1 MRERYFAFGEVKFTN
16 NFRKEVDCVYC
27 EVYLLDAPYHID
39 RPFDYLCDGSVR
51 PGHIVKVPFGR
62 ANNLRLAAVVKVK
75 DSCEGEGI
83 KAVHSVFDDRYSLSP
98 DMLELCLFMKGHT
111 LCTFGEAMRC
121 LIPSG
126 ALQDIPNVKIK
137 KTCVLIPS
145 AEEVDRLLSAT
156 GRAGI
161 RSEGQRLIINYLRN
175 IGSADVE
182 LLRDIPDVTNANI
195 YALRDKGIIRIIESE
210 SIRNPYAEYAGR
222 IDRTPIELSPAQQ
235 VAYEAIE
242 ADLLADGPRAALLFG
257 VTGSGKTKVIMK
269 AIDRTLEEGKRV
281 IMLVPEIAL
290 TPQTVNIFCTR
301 YGERVAVIHSSLSQG
316 ERFDAWRRIK
326 RGEVDL
332 VIGTRS
338 AIFAPLDNLG
348 MIVIDEEHEH
358 TYKSESDPKYHARDI
373 AAYRCGQS
381 NALMLLASATPSL
394 ESFYKA
400 KSGVYTLVP
409 LRERYGGVKL
419 PDAIIVDMREEL
431 RLGNTSPIS
440 DRLLKSLNSVYEN
453 DRQAIL
459 FLNRRG
465 YSTQIS
471 CKECGEVL
479 DCPRCSVSLTYHNG
493 PGGGRLLCH
502 MCGYGQPVPRECPSC
517 SADRLSFLGYGTQ
530 KLEAELNKYIPDM
543 SVLRMDADTTG
554 TKMSYDRMLEDFREG
569 RADILLGTQMVA
581 KGHDFPRVTLVGV
594 ALADTSLHVSDFRAA
609 ERTFSLLT
617 QVIGRAGRAGNGG
630 IAVIQ
635 TYAPKN
641 ECLRLACRQ
650 DYEEFYEG
658 EIAIRREL
666 SYPPFC
672 DIVYLTL
679 TSEDE
684 EELMRESKRLSDTL
698 LEKLKGDIGKLP
710 FVVFGPFEAQ
720 VYKVNEKYRMRMVI
734 KCKLNKQSRGLFHQ
748 LLCEFSSS
756 RRVSLSVDMNP
767 MTV

>member
-1 MRERYFAFGEVKFTN
+1 M
-16 NFRKEVDCVYC
+16 YC
-27 EVYLLDAPYHID
+27 EVYLFDAPYHID
-39 RPFDYLCDGSVR
+39 RPFDYLCEDDIRAGD
-51 PGHIVKVPFGR
+51 IVKVPFGR
-62 ANNLRLAAVVKVK
+62 ANSLRLAVITRVK
-75 DSCEGEGI
+75 DACEGEGI
-83 KAVHSVFDDRYSLSP
+83 KSVHSRLDTRYSLSEE
-98 DMLELCLFMKGHT
+98 MLGLCLFMKWHT
-111 LCTFGEAMRC
+111 LCSFGEAARSVIPPAA
-121 LIPSG
+121 LSDIPS
-126 ALQDIPNVKIK
+126 VKVK
-137 KTCVLIPS
+137 KTCVLTLSP
-145 AEEVDRLLSAT
+145 EEADALLAAR
-156 GRAGI
+156 GRAGL
-161 RSEGQRLIINYLRN
+161 RSEGQRLVVEYLKS
-175 IGSADVE
+175 IGSADIE
-182 LLRDIPDVTNANI
+182 LIRANPGVSYANI
-195 YALRDKGIIRIIESE
+195 SALADKGIIKIIQSE
-210 SIRNPYAEYAGR
+210 SIRNPYAEYAR
-222 IDRTPIELSPAQQ
+222 IRDNSEIVLSPAQQ
-235 VAYEAIE
+235 TAYDTIESELLSDEA
-242 ADLLADGPRAALLFG
+242 RAALLFG

-269 AIDRTLEEGKRV
+269 AIDKTLSEGKRV

-290 TPQTVNIFCTR
+290 TPQTVNIFCRR

-338 AIFAPLDNLG
+338 AIFAPLDNIG

-373 AAYRCGQS
+373 AAYRCGK
-381 NALMLLASATPSL
+381 NKALMLLASATPSL

-400 KSGVYTLVP
+400 KTGVYTLVP
-409 LRERYGGVKL
+409 LRERYGGVRL

-453 DRQAIL
+453 ENQAIL

-479 DCPRCSVSLTYHNG
+479 SCPRCSVSLTYHNG
-493 PGGGRLLCH
+493 KDGGKLLCH
-502 MCGYGQPVPRECPSC
+502 MCGYSERVPKVCPSC
-517 SADRLSFLGYGTQ
+517 SADKLSFLGYGTQ

-569 RADILLGTQMVA
+569 RHDILLGTQMVA

-594 ALADTSLHVSDFRAA
+594 ALADTSLYVSDFRAA
-609 ERTFSLLT
+609 EKTFSLLT
-617 QVIGRAGRAGNGG
+617 QVIGRAGRATDGG

-641 ECLRLACRQ
+641 EVIRLACLQ
-650 DYEEFYEG
+650 DYEKFYEG
-658 EIAIRREL
+658 EIALRREL

-672 DIVYLTL
+672 DIVNLTL
-679 TSEDE
+679 ISEDE
-684 EELMRESKRLSDTL
+684 EELLRESKHLSDTL
-698 LEKLKGDIGKLP
+698 LSKLSGELGKLP
-710 FVVFGPFEAQ
+710 FIVFGPFEAQ
-720 VYKVNEKYRMRMVI
+720 VYKINEKYRMRMVV
-734 KCKLNKQSRGLFHQ
+734 KCKLNKQSRGLFHE
-748 LLCEFSSS
+748 LLCEFSTS
-756 RRVSLSVDMNP
+756 RKVTLAVDMNP